1 MDCVWVYK
9 GEEIIEDIR
18 WDLIDIYN
26 IFRIGQITRG
36 KIQGGNGLEIWE
48 WSRSV
53 LQKENYISSPM
64 YIHNVY
70 GCVAAK
76 NYENCG
82 NSCVE
87 ICMQILVW
95 LTKWRQLKLYFYFYI
110 ECKGKDR

>member
-9 GEEIIEDIR
+9 GEEIIEHIR

-26 IFRIGQITRG
+26 IFMIGQITRG
-36 KIQGGNGLEIWE
+36 KIQGGNGLKIWK
-48 WSRSV
+48 WGRSV
-53 LQKENYISSPM
+53 LKKENYISSPM

-82 NSCVE
+82 NICVE
-87 ICMQILVW
+87 ICMYANFGLINKMKTVKTLF
-95 LTKWRQLKLYFYFYI
+95 LFLYWMQ
-110 ECKGKDR
+110 G